1 MSGFCGGR
9 PKDGLVHVSAMS
21 TKFIKDPHEV
31 VKTGQVVKVKVL
43 ETDVK
48 RQRISLT
55 MRLDDDFALASSGGA
70 GAQRGGQDRRS
81 GGERDA
87 RGNQRRE
94 PEPAG
99 AMAAAFAKLKR

>member
-1 MSGFCGGR
+1 
-9 PKDGLVHVSAMS
+9 MS

-31 VKTGQVVKVKVL
+31 VKAGQVVKVKVL

-55 MRLDDDFALASSGGA
+55 MRLDDDFAPANAAAGAGA
-70 GAQRGGQDRRS
+70 GAQRGAQDRR
-81 GGERDA
+81 GGGGSARDV
-87 RGNQRRE
+87 RGNNRRE
-94 PEPAG
+94 TEPAG